1 MDTITSA
8 RDLFTDYRLRH
19 PRRTIALAITAVLG
33 VLTAWH
39 ISRHRHRPMPLWF
52 RALVVWPVMFTL
64 GLCLVCIVLAAAGVY
79 LAPRGYR
86 WARAK
91 WEARR

>member
-8 RDLFTDYRLRH
+8 RDMFTDYRLRH
-19 PRRTIALAITAVLG
+19 PRRTIALALTAVLG
-33 VLTAWH
+33 ALTAWH

-52 RALVVWPVMFTL
+52 RALVVWPIALTAVFT
-64 GLCLVCIVLAAAGVY
+64 VASVVLAAAGVY